1 MSSSHCIWYFNPSSP
16 AQPVSMQMPHRET
29 RALWSQTTRQIY
41 TFRVR
46 QQNDL
51 AMQCPMQRCDLLLS
65 TLSTTTVADVRISS
79 WCSSQCV
86 LIFLLMMGDIR
97 SQKEVQVISCYSCA
111 EMLFAPAAVQQ
122 PYLAPGGGHVS
133 HMNIATTPGKDKK
146 PRAVPATVD
155 FVQTNFANFHT
166 FIFFVFII
174 NPELR

>member
-1 MSSSHCIWYFNPSSP
+1 MVTNYETDTHISS
-16 AQPVSMQMPHRET
+16 T
-29 RALWSQTTRQIY
+29 
-41 TFRVR
+41 RVR

-133 HMNIATTPGKDKK
+133 HMNIATNPAKTKNQEQFQQRSISFKPTSPISILSSFLFSLLIQNCDKG
-146 PRAVPATVD
+146 V
-155 FVQTNFANFHT
+155 
-166 FIFFVFII
+166 
-174 NPELR
+174 